1 MPSLGAGPREGRTE
15 RATATEPPRPGWA
28 LTLEGLGAMPPTQ
41 RRRHPLFSDLRED
54 GAAASSLSPRESAEL
69 ATRMPDPRSW
79 TQSLDQPA
87 GRASPLLSVLKA
99 AEVRGRDRAL
109 RLRYIHMRAEEI
121 TLLIR
126 QQSSARAAIRV
137 ELFLTPQLKPKR
149 VLDPLDRQE
158 RRHVETILE
167 EAADGS
173 IFPR

>member
-1 MPSLGAGPREGRTE
+1 
-15 RATATEPPRPGWA
+15 
-28 LTLEGLGAMPPTQ
+28 
-41 RRRHPLFSDLRED
+41 
-54 GAAASSLSPRESAEL
+54 SSLSPRESAEL

-87 GRASPLLSVLKA
+87 GRAGPLLSVLKA